1 MSILCDFCS
10 PVSVS
15 AVAGVLQNPSD
26 ASLFSSS
33 SVHRGESHNGAAGE
47 TGHQRTEMLAASKT
61 HICSTWP
68 LQDGHSACSMHSS
81 AGRIQAS
88 LDFKSCRSSSRL
100 PILLQNVKGM
110 CYFLSPKGWMG
121 SMGCNRERPR
131 SLVRFAASLSHHSLK
146 QSVVPQLKKCIN
158 AISYS
163 TLPSR
168 AFAGDREGWGDLQR
182 KPTKS

>member
-1 MSILCDFCS
+1 MSI
-10 PVSVS
+10 S

-33 SVHRGESHNGAAGE
+33 SVHCGESRNGAAGE
-47 TGHQRTEMLAASKT
+47 VGHQRMEMLAASKT

-68 LQDGHSACSMHSS
+68 LQDGHSACSMHGS

-88 LDFKSCRSSSRL
+88 LDCKLCRSSSRL

-110 CYFLSPKGWMG
+110 LYFLSLKAWMG

-131 SLVRFAASLSHHSLK
+131 SLAWFAASLSHHLLK

-158 AISYS
+158 AVSYS
-163 TLPSR
+163 ALPSC
-168 AFAGDREGWGDLQR
+168 AFAGDREGRGDLQR